1 MSQKKNVMYRKWRRG
16 RRKGE
21 GRGEGRGEEK
31 RERGEKK
38 RRGKKE
44 GVGLQVGKVNVA
56 KCLQLVVLGR
66 GLREFVVLAIS
77 FFVNLKFFQNEKL

>member
-38 RRGKKE
+38 RKRDESCGEEKIISS
-44 GVGLQVGKVNVA
+44 VTVVFLLGL
-56 KCLQLVVLGR
+56 
-66 GLREFVVLAIS
+66 
-77 FFVNLKFFQNEKL
+77 